1 MLAVPGIVACPKA
14 LDLGTGLTRFH
25 EMSFRTVFR
34 LVPYYGQSLLTLD
47 AYVPEVEIGA
57 NIKEDVV
64 AGLHSVSSFASYT
77 VCRAVDTLLALVHPG
92 RRRRSTSGAS
102 CRLRLRAF
110 RPCSPMFDEVSMLA
124 DLTRQTLAV
133 IFAVPQTNASEL
145 RRRVDGSHDAHL
157 GALFFVIILV
167 DGEYVDP

>member
-1 MLAVPGIVACPKA
+1 
-14 LDLGTGLTRFH
+14 
-25 EMSFRTVFR
+25 
-34 LVPYYGQSLLTLD
+34 
-47 AYVPEVEIGA
+47 
-57 NIKEDVV
+57 
-64 AGLHSVSSFASYT
+64 
-77 VCRAVDTLLALVHPG
+77 
-92 RRRRSTSGAS
+92 
-102 CRLRLRAF
+102 
-110 RPCSPMFDEVSMLA
+110 MFDEVSMLA